1 MEIQLIFVV
10 LTVVLVMLYQ
20 SWQWTR
26 FGSNLLKSQSQ
37 QTDRL
42 LQAMTDGNQKEGFKM
57 MLPLRIQAGERV
69 VLFLERLQPQ
79 QLISRYI
86 NERID
91 VEMFVAAML
100 RSIREEFEYNLSQQ
114 LFLTDAA
121 WQLTKAAREEVIQ
134 VIHLSKAQMEEN
146 SSVTELATTIIS
158 AEIKLIDAAIHQIKE
173 DLNKLTS

>member
-26 FGSNLLKSQSQ
+26 FGNNLLKSQSQ

-42 LQAMTDGNQKEGFKM
+42 MQAMAEGNQKEGFKM

-79 QLISRYI
+79 QLIGRHI
-86 NERID
+86 NEGID
-91 VEMFVAAML
+91 VEMFVISML
-100 RSIREEFEYNLSQQ
+100 RSIKEEFEYNLSQQ

-134 VIHLSKAQMEEN
+134 LIHLSKAQMEEN
-146 SSVTELATTIIS
+146 STVTDLATTIIS